1 MICYCFEESLFLL
14 KTGRNLFFNI
24 QVMQHTHY
32 CTENLYGS
40 GGVELQLNSVE
51 AGTSLSHYIIGIGNC
66 SETFYIRSF
75 VHYLLSNGHNVA
87 VLNHVGTLRDVPV
100 TGNRLLKTR

>member
-1 MICYCFEESLFLL
+1 
-14 KTGRNLFFNI
+14 
-24 QVMQHTHY
+24 MQHTHY

-40 GGVELQLNSVE
+40 GGCGFAAELGGSWNLLYGSGGIAAE
-51 AGTSLSHYIIGIGNC
+51 LSASSPYIIDIGNC

-87 VLNHVGTLRDVPV
+87 VLNHVGTLRDVPL
-100 TGNRLLKTR
+100 TGNRLFTYGKMR